1 MKKLLL
7 SMAILCLCNM
17 SFAQGRPEFTF
28 SYFRQITKGDAV
40 PANAVTIN
48 GYTGTL
54 EESDYV
60 SENPKTAATIT
71 KLVKNLRANGT
82 SDINKCFIPRH
93 VISFLKGDSVDLYV
107 LLCFE
112 CDGVRFSTQSLT
124 TNVKSIA
131 KREKWMKELKQW
143 FIAKHFNEQY
153 NPEKQKSN

>member
-17 SFAQGRPEFTF
+17 SFAQGRPEITF
-28 SYFRQITKGDAV
+28 SCFRQIAAGDAV

-54 EESDYV
+54 EETGYV
-60 SENPKTAATIT
+60 SENPKTAAAIT
-71 KLVKNLRANGT
+71 RLVNNLKANGT
-82 SDINKCFIPRH
+82 ADINKCFIPRH
-93 VISFLKGDSVDLYV
+93 VIGFLRADTVDFYV

-112 CDGVRFSTQSLT
+112 CDGVRISTQSKIT
-124 TNVKSIA
+124 KVKSEA

-143 FIAKHFNEQY
+143 FIAKHFK
-153 NPEKQKSN
+153 PE